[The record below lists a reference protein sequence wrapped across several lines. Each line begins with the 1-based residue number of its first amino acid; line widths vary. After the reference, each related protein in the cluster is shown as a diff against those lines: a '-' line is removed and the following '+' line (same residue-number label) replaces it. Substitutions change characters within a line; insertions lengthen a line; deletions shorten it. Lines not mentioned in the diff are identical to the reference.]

1 MSAWGAGHAKAFGR
15 KEQEAM
21 RILANAF
28 GGQSSVSSSA
38 AMSSAGGNQK
48 TQIAWADMT
57 MQQRWDAALSRQKKN
72 KKDEWLCR
80 DCHSTNF
87 MNKTACRGCGCDQGY
102 PLWAAGPPPQ
112 KRLPQSVSDIQ
123 TSRSSTST
131 PQALI
136 PVKVDAGD
144 LGAPVAESEWMRLAH
159 PQLKQEEVKLERL
172 RSTLETAGLNT
183 AAQDVTAQLSRLTQ
197 HLKGQRQQGQA
208 LDQAIAA
215 HRRATQ
221 QREKLQAQMASLQ
234 RQLTDAHD
242 LEAKMAEE
250 EQTARNNLQTQTP
263 VAMAAPTL
271 PVVIVEQTANR
282 LHQELAAAG
291 TLPSAQQLSTAM
303 IQIMETAWQ
312 QMVAATQQALLT
324 GAQQLPQQQQQE
336 TRQQEQQALMPE
348 EILRARQQQ
357 AQMHNQQ
364 QQQQPPL
371 PRTGHLGS
379 GAPTQVD
386 ESQMSQSVLQALP
399 AGGNMPAYPTEWG
412 SPSQPM
418 NMDGQ

>member
-1 MSAWGAGHAKAFGR
+1 MSGLPLHEFYEQDSLSRMRMRSRLSFVGCGTTTTKEIASERFRHSDISVIYLHSASPNSSQSRCWRSGCPSRGVRVDASCTPSVETRRSEVGAIAQHPRDGWVGH
-15 KEQEAM
+15 
-21 RILANAF
+21 
-28 GGQSSVSSSA
+28 SSSGCHCA
-38 AMSSAGGNQK
+38 DFPPHATSQRSA
-48 TQIAWADMT
+48 
-57 MQQRWDAALSRQKKN
+57 
-72 KKDEWLCR
+72 
-80 DCHSTNF
+80 ST
-87 MNKTACRGCGCDQGY
+87 RPG
-102 PLWAAGPPPQ
+102 
-112 KRLPQSVSDIQ
+112 
-123 TSRSSTST
+123 
-131 PQALI
+131 
-136 PVKVDAGD
+136 
-144 LGAPVAESEWMRLAH
+144 
-159 PQLKQEEVKLERL
+159 
-172 RSTLETAGLNT
+172 
-183 AAQDVTAQLSRLTQ
+183 
-197 HLKGQRQQGQA
+197 

-271 PVVIVEQTANR
+271 PVVIVEQTANC

-336 TRQQEQQALMPE
+336 FMQQEQQALMPE

-357 AQMHNQQ
+357 AQLHNQQ

-371 PRTGHLGS
+371 PRAGHLGS

-399 AGGNMPAYPTEWG
+399 TGVNTHPYLEEWG